1 MVKINRIWNRI
12 DIRKI
17 LTYLSLTVIMAFVYN
32 ISLKERIFASDIYIA
47 LMLLACF
54 AVLVLAGGKQI
65 WQKIK
70 MLSIKEGILF
80 GVCLILLL
88 IMLIGN
94 GDLLRGNFGKPF
106 FSVYAVLLLLVC
118 IYVEDCHKPLMQLIT
133 VFTMEHVFFTWFF
146 YFCPNLYKNH
156 IIPLFPEFEYEL
168 TWQFEHNQAAGF
180 TMHYSTN
187 GIYLAVGV
195 IAFFAL
201 LLGAQGKKKIP
212 FAVLSVLTMSTL
224 FLTGKRGHLLFVVA
238 ALFLVYF
245 ILNFKK
251 VKKVLLTSGA
261 VLGVGIVLVLILSLF
276 IPDILT
282 PFTRF
287 FSEADVTNGRIPLYQ
302 LALDEFFEHPVF
314 GNGWGSYKYAF
325 DASDIAGTRG
335 NMDTHN
341 VYLQLL
347 SESGIVGFGVF
358 VSIFIYVLVTNIRL
372 IHSEKREPCNLT
384 LLIFAL
390 GMQLFFLMYCIT
402 GNPLYDVQILF
413 IYVFACSIVL
423 KEARKRWSGSA
434 RIWKR
439 KA

>member
-1 MVKINRIWNRI
+1 MKIITKMQNRI
-12 DIRKI
+12 DVRKI

-32 ISLKERIFASDIYIA
+32 ISLKEHVFASDIYIA
-47 LMLLACF
+47 ITLLGCLGVLMLAH
-54 AVLVLAGGKQI
+54 GKKI

-70 MLSIKEGILF
+70 MLSIKEGVLF
-80 GVCLILLL
+80 GVCLLLLL

-94 GDLLRGNFGKPF
+94 GDLAHGNFGKPF
-106 FSVYAVLLLLVC
+106 FSVYTVLLLLVYV
-118 IYVEDCHKPLMQLIT
+118 YVEDCNKPLMQLIT
-133 VFTMEHVFFTWFF
+133 VFTLEHVFFTWFF

-168 TWQFEHNQAAGF
+168 IWQFEHNQAAGF

-195 IAFFAL
+195 IAFVCL
-201 LLGAQGKKKIP
+201 LLSEKGKKKIP
-212 FAVLSVLTMSTL
+212 YAVLSAVTMATL

-245 ILNFKK
+245 ILNIKK
-251 VKKVLLTSGA
+251 IKKVLITS
-261 VLGVGIVLVLILSLF
+261 GIVLAAGVVLVLLVSLF

-287 FSEADVTNGRIPLYQ
+287 FTEADITNGRMPLYR
-302 LALDEFFEHPVF
+302 LALDEFLEHPIF

-325 DASDIAGTRG
+325 DASGVAGTRN

-358 VSIFIYVLVTNIRL
+358 VSIFIYMLATNIRL
-372 IHSEKREPCNLT
+372 LHSDKREISPY
-384 LLIFAL
+384 LIFAL
-390 GMQLFFLMYCIT
+390 GIQLFFLMYCVT
-402 GNPLYDVQILF
+402 GNPLYDVQISF
-413 IYVFACSIVL
+413 IYVFACSVVL
-423 KEARKRWSGSA
+423 MESRKCWMGGA
-434 RIWKR
+434 KLWKS